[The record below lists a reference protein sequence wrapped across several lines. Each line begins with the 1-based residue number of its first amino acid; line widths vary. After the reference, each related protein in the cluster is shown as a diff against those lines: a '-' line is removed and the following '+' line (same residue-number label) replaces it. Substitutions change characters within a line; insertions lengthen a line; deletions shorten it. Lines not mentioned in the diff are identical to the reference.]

1 MTLAA
6 LVVDYGGVL
15 DDFGDSFRGGET
27 GDGDERAPLV
37 SALERLRNEGVV
49 TALLSNGDR
58 RPAELDCGRLF
69 DVVAVSGETGLRKP
83 EAASFRDVAE
93 RLELPPGR
101 CVLLDDEPRNVTAAV
116 AVGMVGVS
124 HSGVRSTLYE
134 LSVLFDLDSLG

>member
-15 DDFGDSFRGGET
+15 DDFGYRSPGGGS
-27 GDGDERAPLV
+27 GDGDEPAPLV
-37 SALERLRNEGVV
+37 TALEWFRGGGVV

-58 RPAELDCGRLF
+58 PPAELDCGRLF

-116 AVGMVGVS
+116 AVGMVGVL
-124 HSGVRSTLYE
+124 HSDVRSTLYE
-134 LSVLFDLDSLG
+134 LSVLFDLDSPG